1 VNEVRFEAIGT
12 TVHLLVDRH
21 SALAGAESALREF
34 LADLDRAC
42 SRFRPDSA
50 LSRLNRHGG
59 PMAVDPLL
67 LAAIRVAVRA
77 AELTGGLV
85 DPTLGVSIEALGYDR
100 DFAGVP
106 ARSPEPF
113 EPVAGGHS
121 WREIRVA
128 GSTVTLPAGVRLD
141 LGATC
146 KAWAADVAARQLAA
160 GFGCAVLVN
169 LGGDIAV
176 AGRPA
181 KDIAVAGRPV
191 GDIAVAERP
200 AGGLAVAGRPAS
212 GDIEAG
218 HRAGGWRVRLAEDCA
233 GGDRSGPVVTIRSG
247 GLATSSTVVRR
258 WQRAGVP
265 LHHVLD
271 PATGLP
277 SLPCW
282 RYVSVAAASCLDANT
297 AATAAVV
304 LGAKAPA
311 WLAERGLPARLVA
324 VDGRVTRTAG
334 WPEPLVAAS
343 PAVNMAASPVVDMA
357 GSPVVDMA
365 GSPPVDMA
373 GSPVA
378 VERGGGVVEEPGWR
392 VA

>member
-1 VNEVRFEAIGT
+1 VNGVRFDAIGT
-12 TVHLLVDRH
+12 TAHLLVGRPG
-21 SALAGAESALREF
+21 ALPGAEAMLREF
-34 LADLDRAC
+34 LADIDRAC

-59 PMAVDPLL
+59 PLAVDPLL
-67 LAAIRVAVRA
+67 LAAIRVALRA
-77 AELTGGLV
+77 AEITGGLV

-121 WREIRVA
+121 WRDIRVLD
-128 GSTVTLPAGVRLD
+128 STVTLPAGVRLD

-146 KAWAADVAARQLAA
+146 KALAADVAARRLAA
-160 GFGCAVLVN
+160 ELGCAVLVN

-176 AGRPA
+176 AEGSA
-181 KDIAVAGRPV
+181 TGDAAVAGDSAA
-191 GDIAVAERP
+191 GDRA
-200 AGGLAVAGRPAS
+200 
-212 GDIEAG
+212 AG

-233 GGDRSGPVVTIRSG
+233 GDDRSGPVVTIRSG

-277 SLPCW
+277 APPCW

-324 VDGRVTRTAG
+324 VDDRVITTAG
-334 WPEPLVAAS
+334 WPA
-343 PAVNMAASPVVDMA
+343 
-357 GSPVVDMA
+357 
-365 GSPPVDMA
+365 
-373 GSPVA
+373 
-378 VERGGGVVEEPGWR
+378 ERGAAEEPGGRR
-392 VA
+392 VVA